1 VSDVLTGTEEDAMGD
16 ERGAVEVQQPAFY
29 VFVDTGGVE
38 GMRETQIS
46 AYISEETRE
55 KVERYVEAHGVKKG
69 FLIEEALLHHLRAL
83 EELPPDVIIPPRIV
97 VENDSWDEIA
107 ERVKKPRRRTKAYQN
122 LMAGRGPKEDP

>member
-1 VSDVLTGTEEDAMGD
+1 MAD
-16 ERGAVEVQQPAFY
+16 ERAAVEVPGPAFY
-29 VFVDTGGVE
+29 VFVERGGPE
-38 GMRETQIS
+38 DMRETQIS

-97 VENDSWDEIA
+97 LEDASWDEVA
-107 ERVKKPRRRTKAYQN
+107 ARVKKPRRRTKPFRD
-122 LMAGRGPKEDP
+122 LMAGRGPKKDP